1 MTRSPKGSAGWV
13 SVQGL
18 GRPLLPVGALAPDGP
33 GGTALEEGQA
43 GLPFPFFLFLSF
55 LLFPFFISVALG
67 DSPNNTC
74 APFMGESGTRSFLG
88 FHGGLSEVFRSF

>member
-18 GRPLLPVGALAPDGP
+18 GRPLLPVGALAPAGP

-43 GLPFPFFLFLSF
+43 GLPFLFFFSFPSFSFLFSF
-55 LLFPFFISVALG
+55 LLPWETHPITHVLHLWGRAAH
-67 DSPNNTC
+67 
-74 APFMGESGTRSFLG
+74 APS
-88 FHGGLSEVFRSF
+88 